1 MINKIILKMT
11 AFLRRANA
19 FFLSLSLLAAAQLG
33 AQTTDKK
40 NNFNVK
46 TFPYADVHMHASFK
60 PFNSRLTG
68 DYNMWDKI
76 DHDCE
81 GEISSMFLNGSKEVP
96 KTSQCHLE
104 GLARGNVRLGFLS
117 LTPLEKGSLDVNFF
131 NEKKK
136 GIGTMAC
143 ISGIMLEKMVG
154 KDETIDYYADLVEN
168 IYFVERDA
176 DKPHYI
182 DGVPYSFEIIKT
194 SSQLEKVMAD
204 PHKLAIIM
212 HIEGGHALGHS
223 LEPNDISSTI
233 AYENYYMNNVDRIKG
248 IKPISDGSLRTL
260 EYPILSLNIN
270 HFFWNGLSG
279 HARTF
284 SNAQNIIFG
293 QNKGIDMGVTKLGE
307 KVIKR
312 LLDKEH
318 GRRILL
324 DIKHMSLE
332 TRRWYYDYLHELA
345 KKGDTVAIV
354 SSHSTVAGLSW
365 SDKEY
370 LKKDNNAKDKNAYLY
385 NWTISL
391 CDEDIKEIHRSKG
404 NIGIMLDKN
413 RLMGGLA
420 KKIYDETVPGSTQRR
435 KVAVKILWLNFFTCV
450 KAINEPSAWDILS
463 VGTDFDGM
471 ITPFEFYPRANEMPD
486 MAADMYEFLKNPT
499 DLFDMPKSEVERL
512 MFGISPEEIIRKVMF
527 DNAYQF
533 ALRNL
538 PK

>member
-1 MINKIILKMT
+1 
-11 AFLRRANA
+11 
-19 FFLSLSLLAAAQLG
+19 
-33 AQTTDKK
+33 
-40 NNFNVK
+40 
-46 TFPYADVHMHASFK
+46 MHASFK

-68 DYNMWDKI
+68 EYNMWDKI
-76 DHDCE
+76 DHNCD
-81 GEISSMFLNGSKEVP
+81 GEISSMFLNGSKDVP
-96 KTSQCHLE
+96 KTSQSHLD

-117 LTPLEKGSLDVNFF
+117 LTPLEKQSLDVNFF

-143 ISGIMLEKMVG
+143 ISGIMLDRMVA

-176 DKPHYI
+176 EKPHYI
-182 DGVPYSFEIIKT
+182 DGKPHTFEIIKT
-194 SSQLEKVMAD
+194 SEQLQAVMAD
-204 PHKLAIIM
+204 PQKLAIILN
-212 HIEGGHALGHS
+212 IEGGHALGHS

-233 AYENYYMNNVDRIKG
+233 AYENYYMANVDRIKG
-248 IKPISDGSLRTL
+248 IKPITDGSLRHL
-260 EYPILSLNIN
+260 EYPVLSLNIN

-284 SNAQNIIFG
+284 STAQNLIFG
-293 QNKGIDMGVTKLGE
+293 QNKGIDAGMTKLGE
-307 KVIKR
+307 RVIKR
-312 LLDKEH
+312 LLDKDN
-318 GRRILL
+318 GRRVLI

-332 TRRWYYDYLHELA
+332 SRQWYYDYLQQLA

-365 SDKEY
+365 ADKEFQ
-370 LKKDNNAKDKNAYLY
+370 KKDNNSKDKNAYLY

-391 CDEDIKEIHRSKG
+391 ADEDIKEIHRSKG

-413 RLMGGLA
+413 RLMGGLS
-420 KKIYDETVPGSTQRR
+420 KKAYDATVAGSTQRR
-435 KVAVKILWLNFFTCV
+435 QLAVKVIWLNFFTCV
-450 KAINEPSAWDILS
+450 KAVNQASAWDILS
-463 VGTDFDGM
+463 IGSDFDGM

-486 MAADMYEFLKNPT
+486 MAADMYAFLQNPT
-499 DLFDMPKSEVERL
+499 DLFDIPQAEVKRL
-512 MFGISPEEIIRKVMF
+512 MFGLTPEDIMRKVMF

-538 PK
+538 PKATK